1 MMHESKGA
9 EVSEKCIWSKE
20 KKTREGEVLYFLSI
34 LLLCACLEWAEM
46 ADEWLIPAFRLTRSN
61 F

>member
-1 MMHESKGA
+1 MYLEQG
-9 EVSEKCIWSKE
+9 KE
-20 KKTREGEVLYFLSI
+20 DERERGSSFYFLSI

>member
-1 MMHESKGA
+1 MYLEQG
-9 EVSEKCIWSKE
+9 KE
-20 KKTREGEVLYFLSI
+20 DEREGGSSFYFLSI